1 MTKHWGEAIQ
11 LLYLLNTRRI
21 KNLNVKNETK
31 KIQEKQSRLL
41 AFHVYLLMILSN
53 V

>member
-21 KNLNVKNETK
+21 KNLNVKNETI
-31 KIQEKQSRLL
+31 KILQE
-41 AFHVYLLMILSN
+41 N
-53 V
+53 